1 MQAATTRH
9 DDFVLPDHGRCFGKQ
24 RLSMMQGVWADATS
38 RGLAW
43 FAESKK
49 AQSEH
54 ILPAKSL
61 LPAVRE
67 GQDEGEPR
75 RDRL

>member
-1 MQAATTRH
+1 MTRH
-9 DDFVLPDHGRCFGKQ
+9 DDFSLPDRRGFFGKQ
-24 RLSMMQGVWADATS
+24 RLSMTHGVWADATS

-61 LPAVRE
+61 LPAVGE